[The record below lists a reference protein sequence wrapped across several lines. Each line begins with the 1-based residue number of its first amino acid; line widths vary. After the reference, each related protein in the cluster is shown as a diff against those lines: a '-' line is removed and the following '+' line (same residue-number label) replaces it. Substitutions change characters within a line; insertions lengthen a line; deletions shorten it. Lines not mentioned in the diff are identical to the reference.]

1 MIGTYFHQIRFSL
14 ASALNRHT
22 SRLLFISAL
31 IITPTIIIS
40 AQNSPTPPPVL
51 PSLLSFKGS
60 VEKIEMARG
69 QGPAVIEI
77 KTREGKQIQVL
88 LGPVRFLIQKGFNLT
103 VRDEVEVQAFEASR
117 NDRASYFA
125 VEIRNLSQNQRL
137 KLRDEQLR
145 PLWRGGQ
152 YGRRGQ
158 GPP

>member
-1 MIGTYFHQIRFSL
+1 
-14 ASALNRHT
+14 
-22 SRLLFISAL
+22 
-31 IITPTIIIS
+31 
-40 AQNSPTPPPVL
+40 
-51 PSLLSFKGS
+51 
-60 VEKIEMARG
+60 MARG